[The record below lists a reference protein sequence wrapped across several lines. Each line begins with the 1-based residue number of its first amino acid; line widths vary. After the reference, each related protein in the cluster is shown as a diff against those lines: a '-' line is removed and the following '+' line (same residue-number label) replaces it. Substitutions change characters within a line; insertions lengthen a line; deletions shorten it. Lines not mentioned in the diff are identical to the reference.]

1 MNTWDHRRSFQCAGF
16 VEGPCFLKFEA
27 SCIWTQ
33 TVSVPFTWFVVA
45 VNRRC
50 RRLRFSHFIRSL
62 ESHRN
67 AHHFTWWDLWIII
80 KKIVTLVPSIQVKDK
95 PKMKAMRQNKLP
107 HRSRKV
113 LCDLETPHASTL
125 GTSPTWALNKR
136 GNGNKPDRINLSRLK
151 NGISIIFL

>member
-1 MNTWDHRRSFQCAGF
+1 MNTFWKPFSSSHENRFNISSLSVLPCAWTRENTSALSQCAGF

-67 AHHFTWWDLWIII
+67 AHHFTRWDLWMII
-80 KKIVTLVPSIQVKDK
+80 K
-95 PKMKAMRQNKLP
+95 
-107 HRSRKV
+107 RSLLSCHQFKYKTNPRWR
-113 LCDLETPHASTL
+113 LCDKISYLIEVEKYFAIWRLHTL
-125 GTSPTWALNKR
+125 QL
-136 GNGNKPDRINLSRLK
+136 
-151 NGISIIFL
+151 